1 MLAFLIGCVCL
12 GLWAPPKKN
21 LAYAVVGLALVLV
34 IFYLIKPDHL

>member
-1 MLAFLIGCVCL
+1 MLVFLIGCVCL

-21 LAYAVVGLALVLV
+21 FAYAVAGLALLLV